1 MSEIHL
7 NGVHHITCITGDA
20 PGNVE
25 FYSGL
30 LGMRLVK
37 KTVNQ
42 DDPSVY
48 HLFYGD
54 EDGSPGFDLTFFE
67 YPGASPGRA
76 GAGMVHRILWRLPS
90 AGAISYWADRLGS
103 AGTGAVS
110 TEADPRLA
118 GTGIDT
124 AQAGLLFSD
133 PEGLEHEF
141 LVYDGDEQP
150 LVPLHSEVP
159 PEYAIGGFHGV
170 RAYSTSSEGTGRVL
184 SRALGFEDRGDGAWR
199 VTDDTRSGVYLLDPS
214 PEERQLAGA
223 GTVHHIAWATRL
235 EDQDEWQSHVTGFG
249 LPATPVIDRF
259 YFRAIYFREP
269 GGVLFELA
277 TRGPGFATDEDPGS
291 LGERLSLPPDFE
303 PLRDQVEPM
312 LKPLPDVRQWR
323 PAGASPGGSS

>member
-1 MSEIHL
+1 MSDIRL
-7 NGVHHITCITGDA
+7 NGVHHISCITGDA
-20 PGNVE
+20 PGNVN

-54 EDGSPGFDLTFFE
+54 EKGSPGFDLTFFE
-67 YPGASPGRA
+67 YPGARPGRA
-76 GAGMVHRILWRLPS
+76 GEGMVHRILWRLPS
-90 AGAISYWADRLGS
+90 SEAVAWWTDRLES
-103 AGTGAVS
+103 AGMRPVA
-110 TEADPRLA
+110 TEPDPRLA

-124 AQAGLLFSD
+124 TLAGLLFAD

-159 PEYAIGGFHGV
+159 PEHAIGGFHGV
-170 RAYSTSSEGTGRVL
+170 RAYSAASEGTEQVL
-184 SRALGFEDRGDGAWR
+184 SRVLGFEDLGAGAWS
-199 VTDDTRSGVYLLDPS
+199 VAADSRSGVYLLDPA

-235 EDQDEWQSHVTGFG
+235 EDQDEWQKHVSGSG
-249 LPATPVIDRF
+249 LYATPVIDRF

-303 PLRDQVEPM
+303 QIRDRVEPM

-323 PAGASPGGSS
+323 PAEAPAAESS